1 MVMEQVQN
9 VNDYKLLL
17 HKLHNLVPDI
27 ALNDFPTLSPG
38 FSPIEVCQAIGQWY
52 GNHCNEAR
60 RHDAGQFFT
69 PPIVARYMTNVA
81 GRLLDNARVL
91 DPGAGV
97 GILACAVC
105 ESAKVQKLTT
115 LSIVAYESD
124 PILYTLCS
132 FTLNYARNFL
142 QEYGIALSIELYQQD
157 FIEAMA
163 EQITQTSLW
172 SNGLRPRQ
180 PFDLVILNPPYFKVN
195 QKDTRARLIK
205 DIAHGRTN
213 MYTIFMSLAAS
224 ALRVGGRFV
233 SITPRSFASGA
244 YFRHFRQQF
253 FSAITP
259 ELIHLFDSRQSAFED
274 AGVLQENIILAGVR
288 KGVSSIEP
296 ALVTISQSRG
306 LADLAHPLVQQTPR
320 RLIIDEK
327 QKDPVLHLPTSDIDT
342 HLLQA
347 FRRWSNRLTTYGL
360 EISTG
365 PVVPFRSADLLT
377 SVEYVKHGEAVPL
390 LWLQHV
396 HRMEVKWPLEHFD
409 KPQGVSKHAG
419 PKLLVKNST
428 QIVLRRFSAKEE
440 SRRIIAA
447 ILPEGAF
454 GTELIAL
461 ENHLNYLYRP
471 GGMLTDEEAM
481 GITAFLNSTLVDRYF
496 RITNGNTQVNATE
509 LRKLPLPRQDQ
520 LTRIG
525 DQVARLPNKQDFDAI
540 EHIIME
546 ELREDLIVG
555 SENDDLQLPILKDS
569 RISMGKI
576 QEAQRISY
584 CLGDGSLDSRDTRA
598 YDPFQW

>member
-1 MVMEQVQN
+1 
-9 VNDYKLLL
+9 
-17 HKLHNLVPDI
+17 
-27 ALNDFPTLSPG
+27 
-38 FSPIEVCQAIGQWY
+38 
-52 GNHCNEAR
+52 
-60 RHDAGQFFT
+60 
-69 PPIVARYMTNVA
+69 
-81 GRLLDNARVL
+81 
-91 DPGAGV
+91 
-97 GILACAVC
+97 
-105 ESAKVQKLTT
+105 
-115 LSIVAYESD
+115 
-124 PILYTLCS
+124 
-132 FTLNYARNFL
+132 
-142 QEYGIALSIELYQQD
+142 
-157 FIEAMA
+157 
-163 EQITQTSLW
+163 
-172 SNGLRPRQ
+172 
-180 PFDLVILNPPYFKVN
+180 
-195 QKDTRARLIK
+195 
-205 DIAHGRTN
+205 
-213 MYTIFMSLAAS
+213 
-224 ALRVGGRFV
+224 
-233 SITPRSFASGA
+233 
-244 YFRHFRQQF
+244 
-253 FSAITP
+253 
-259 ELIHLFDSRQSAFED
+259 
-274 AGVLQENIILAGVR
+274 
-288 KGVSSIEP
+288 
-296 ALVTISQSRG
+296 
-306 LADLAHPLVQQTPR
+306 
-320 RLIIDEK
+320 
-327 QKDPVLHLPTSDIDT
+327 
-342 HLLQA
+342 
-347 FRRWSNRLTTYGL
+347 
-360 EISTG
+360 
-365 PVVPFRSADLLT
+365 
-377 SVEYVKHGEAVPL
+377 
-390 LWLQHV
+390 
-396 HRMEVKWPLEHFD
+396 MEVKWPLEHFD

>member
-1 MVMEQVQN
+1 MEISSSDRTNAFTCRTCQV
-9 VNDYKLLL
+9 
-17 HKLHNLVPDI
+17 
-27 ALNDFPTLSPG
+27 
-38 FSPIEVCQAIGQWY
+38 IGEWY
-52 GNHCNEAR
+52 RACSSDAR
-60 RHDAGQFFT
+60 RVNAGQFFT
-69 PPIVARYMTNVA
+69 PSTVAHYMANITGEFEN
-81 GRLLDNARVL
+81 GMHIL

-97 GILACAVC
+97 GILTSAIC
-105 ESAKVQKLTT
+105 EKAIQQKLNKIFITG
-115 LSIVAYESD
+115 YESD
-124 PILYTLCS
+124 PVLYVLCQWMLTRTQDIL
-132 FTLNYARNFL
+132 N
-142 QEYGIALSIELYQQD
+142 EHGIDISIELYQRD
-157 FIEAMA
+157 FVEAMA
-163 EQITQTSLW
+163 EKNTSLSLW
-172 SNGLRPRQ
+172 SQDSHLKHS
-180 PFDLVILNPPYFKVN
+180 FDLVILNPPYFKVN

-288 KGVSSIEP
+288 KGVSSVEP

-327 QKDPVLHLPTSDIDT
+327 QKDPVLHLPTNDIDI

-347 FRRWSNRLTTYGL
+347 FRRWGNRLKTYGL

-365 PVVPFRSADLLT
+365 PVVPFRSPELLT
-377 SVEYVKHGEAVPL
+377 TVEEVKRGEAVPL

-396 HRMEVKWPLEHFD
+396 HRMDIKWPLEHFD
-409 KPQGVSKHAG
+409 KPQAVSSHAG
-419 PKLLVKNST
+419 SKLLVKNST
-428 QIVLRRFSAKEE
+428 QVVLRRFSAKEE
-440 SRRIIAA
+440 PRRIIAA
-447 ILPEGAF
+447 ILPAGAF
-454 GTELIAL
+454 GTELVAL

-471 GGMLTDEEAM
+471 GGMLSDEEAI
-481 GITAFLNSTLVDRYF
+481 GIAAFLNSTLVDRYF

-509 LRKLPLPRQDQ
+509 LRKLLLHQWEQ

-525 DQVARLPNKQDFDAI
+525 ERVVKLQNTQDFEAI
-540 EHIIME
+540 EQIVME
-546 ELREDLIVG
+546 VLREDLTNIHLGV
-555 SENDDLQLPILKDS
+555 S
-569 RISMGKI
+569 RSC
-576 QEAQRISY
+576 RV
-584 CLGDGSLDSRDTRA
+584 
-598 YDPFQW
+598 